1 MDQKIITINLQSE
14 QTRLIVYLS
23 SRMKLIKLYKLLNI
37 LSIDVVLGSVCSALM
52 FAKMLQVTLLPYGVA
67 ALALSVW
74 IIYTVDHLID
84 AKDVSGSAST
94 TRHRFHQQYF
104 KIILLVVLLAIIVVV
119 VLLFFIRVQVL
130 YGGLLLMGAVV
141 LYLLLHRYLQVPKEI
156 LISILYTCG
165 VLLPSFMVTRLSF
178 QALSYANIILFM
190 LSALTNLLVFSW
202 YDYEKDLQD
211 GFRSIAVSL
220 GKSKTQL
227 IIWLIVF
234 VAAGLCGWANDEAA
248 AFLVFLIIL
257 VQTILLSFPSTFVR
271 NDRYRLLGDA
281 AFMLPLLYLF
291 W

>member
-1 MDQKIITINLQSE
+1 ITINLQSE

-23 SRMKLIKLYKLLNI
+23 SRMKLIKIYRLLNI
-37 LSIDVVLGSVCSALM
+37 LSIDVMLGSVCSALM
-52 FAKMLQVTLLPYGVA
+52 FAKMLQVTLLPYGVV

-94 TRHRFHQQYF
+94 IRHRFHQQHF
-104 KIILLVVLLAIIVVV
+104 KIMLMVVLLAIAAVV

-141 LYLLLHRYLQVPKEI
+141 LYLLLHRYLKIPKEI

-178 QALSYANIILFM
+178 QVLPHANIILFM

-202 YDYEKDLQD
+202 YDYEKDSQD
-211 GFRSIAVSL
+211 GFKSIAVSI
-220 GKSKTQL
+220 GKSKTQRM
-227 IIWLIVF
+227 IWLIFF
-234 VAAGLCGWANDEAA
+234 VSAGLCWWAKDGAA
-248 AFLVFLIIL
+248 AFLVFLIMV
-257 VQTILLSFPSTFVR
+257 VQVILLSFPNTFVR
-271 NDRYRLLGDA
+271 AERYRILGDA